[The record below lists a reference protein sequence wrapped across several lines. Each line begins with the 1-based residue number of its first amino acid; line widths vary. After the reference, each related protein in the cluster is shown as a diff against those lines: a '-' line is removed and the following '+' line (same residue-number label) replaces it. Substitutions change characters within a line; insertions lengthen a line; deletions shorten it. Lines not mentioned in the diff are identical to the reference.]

1 MKLPH
6 PLRSVRSRL
15 LVLAIVVE
23 AVMLTLLL
31 TNSLRLLTENMGQQA
46 QTHVEG
52 LAPMLIAAMVAPL
65 AQRDEATVQAVLDES
80 VNVGAIDYLAVT
92 GRDGRIIAISGW
104 PTDRE
109 LPAADASL
117 EVFGGSKA
125 VPRYDVIVPV
135 EAYGQPMGHLHIGLN
150 LAQIRSAHHQMLGQ
164 SIGIA
169 LAEILLSAGL
179 MALLGYFLTRHLA
192 ELTRAS
198 EAVAAGNLTPAPLHE
213 GDDDLGRLGA
223 AFNAMSRTIA
233 ERIGELTAARDEQA
247 RLANAAESAT
257 RAKSAFLATMSH
269 EIRTPLNGILGMAEL
284 MQSTQLTPEQ
294 REYLSWIQSSGDN
307 LMRVLNDILDFSKI
321 NAGQLGLEIIPLHLP
336 ELLDKVVALYSPIA
350 RAKGL
355 QLRWHNTTP
364 IPSQLLGD
372 PLRIQQ
378 VLNNLVSNAIKFTA
392 TGEVVITAQCEPGEA
407 GKAQLELCVSD
418 TGIGIAQ
425 EKQAAIFAPFAQAE
439 SSTTRNYGG
448 TGLGLAIV
456 DRLVHLMD
464 GEIRLESI
472 PGQGSHFHIRLP
484 LGYVASSQ
492 PTQAS
497 HGDEPKA
504 TQALLGKRVLLV
516 EDTPVN
522 QKIAEKLL
530 THHGCQVALA
540 DNGQQALQLIAVSP
554 SFDIILMDMQMP
566 VMDGL
571 EATSRLRAREAELG
585 LAPVPVIA
593 LTANALPEDREQC
606 LRAGMNDFIAKPFR
620 ADHFVATLLK
630 HV

>member
-6 PLRSVRSRL
+6 PLRSIRSRL

-233 ERIGELTAARDEQA
+233 ERISELTAARDEQA

-269 EIRTPLNGILGMAEL
+269 EIRTPLNGILGMADLMRSTEL
-284 MQSTQLTPEQ
+284 TVEQ

-321 NAGQLGLEIIPLHLP
+321 NAGQLSLENIPLYLP

-350 RAKGL
+350 KAKGL
-355 QLRWHNTTP
+355 QLRWDSAHP
-364 IPSQLLGD
+364 LPPQLLGD

-378 VLNNLVSNAIKFTA
+378 VLNNLVSNAIKFTP
-392 TGEVVITAQCEPGEA
+392 TGQISISVQCQPLEA
-407 GKAQLELCVSD
+407 GKALVELCVSD
-418 TGIGIAQ
+418 TGIGIPA
-425 EKQAAIFAPFAQAE
+425 EKQEVIFSPFAQAE

-448 TGLGLAIV
+448 SGLGLAIV
-456 DRLVHLMD
+456 DRLVHLMG
-464 GEIRLESI
+464 GEVQLESSV
-472 PGQGSHFHIRLP
+472 GQGSRFYIRLP
-484 LGYVASSQ
+484 LGCPGENQ
-492 PTQAS
+492 QAHVS
-497 HGDEPKA
+497 KGNIPA
-504 TQALLGKRVLLV
+504 TSEALLSKRVLLV

-530 THHGCQVALA
+530 THHGCLVALA
-540 DNGQQALQLIAVSP
+540 DNGQQALQIIANTP
-554 SFDIILMDMQMP
+554 PFDIILMDMQMP

>member
-1 MKLPH
+1 MKLPQA
-6 PLRSVRSRL
+6 LRSIRSRL

-31 TNSLRLLTENMGQQA
+31 SNSLRLLTENMGQQA
-46 QTHVEG
+46 QTYVEG
-52 LAPMLIAAMVAPL
+52 LAPVLVAAIVAPL

-80 VNVGAIDYLAVT
+80 VNIGAIDYLAVT
-92 GRDGRIIAISGW
+92 GREGRRIAISGW
-104 PTDRE
+104 PADRK
-109 LPAADASL
+109 LPAADTHL
-117 EVFGGSKA
+117 EVLGGSKE

-135 EAYGQPMGHLHIGLN
+135 AAYGQPLGKLHIGLN
-150 LAQIRSAHHQMLGQ
+150 LAQIRDAHHQMLGQ

-198 EAVAAGNLTPAPLHE
+198 EAVAAGNLTPPPLHE
-213 GDDDLGRLGA
+213 GNDDLGRLGA
-223 AFNAMSRTIA
+223 AFNAMSRAIA

-247 RLANAAESAT
+247 RLATAAESAT

-294 REYLSWIQSSGDN
+294 REYLSWIQSSGDS

-321 NAGQLGLEIIPLHLP
+321 NAGQLGLESIPLNLP
-336 ELLDKVVALYSPIA
+336 ELLDNVVVLYSPIA
-350 RAKGL
+350 KAKGL
-355 QLRWHNTTP
+355 QLSWDNATP
-364 IPSQLLGD
+364 IPPQLLGD

-378 VLNNLVSNAIKFTA
+378 ILNNLVSNAIKFTD
-392 TGEVVITAQCEPGEA
+392 TGKITIHAQCQQASAE
-407 GKAQLELCVSD
+407 KTLIELCVSD
-418 TGIGIAQ
+418 TGIGIPQ

-456 DRLVHLMD
+456 DRLVHLMN
-464 GEIRLESI
+464 GEVHLEST

-484 LGYVASSQ
+484 LSHVPASQHFPESNGA
-492 PTQAS
+492 AS
-497 HGDEPKA
+497 A
-504 TQALLGKRVLLV
+504 STQALQGKRVLLV

-530 THHGCQVALA
+530 THQGCQVVLA
-540 DNGQQALQLIAVSP
+540 DNGQQALQLIAASP

-571 EATSRLRAREAELG
+571 EATSRLRARETELG